1 MILVTGGAGYIG
13 SHTCV
18 ELARAGREF
27 AVLDN
32 LCNSS
37 PSVLDGIARL
47 AGAVVPFY
55 EGDIRDKAL
64 LERIFES
71 HAISA
76 VIHFAGLKSVGDSV
90 RQPIEYFDNNVTGS
104 IELLMAMRRAGCK
117 TMVFSSS
124 ATVYGNA
131 TTMPI
136 TEEAPRAA
144 VNPYGQSKV
153 VVEDLLRDVYASDP
167 SWRVARLRYF
177 NPVGAHESALI
188 GERPQGTPNNLMP
201 IVAQVAGGERP
212 AVTVFGCDYPTPDGT
227 GVRDYIHV
235 VDLAEGHVAALDFL
249 ERSPQD
255 LVLNL
260 GTGRG
265 TSVLEMIAAFE
276 RVSSREIPFEM
287 AARRPG
293 DVPVCYA
300 DVSRAEQ
307 LIGWKARRNVED
319 MCRDSWRWQVSSAQ

>member
-18 ELARAGREF
+18 ELARAGRQF

-37 PSVLDGIARL
+37 RSAVDGIAQL
-47 AGAVVPFY
+47 TGAAVPFY
-55 EGDIRDKAL
+55 EGDIRDEML

-71 HAISA
+71 HSISA
-76 VIHFAGLKSVGDSV
+76 VIHFAGLKSVAESV

-104 IELLMAMRRAGCK
+104 IKLLKAMRRVGCK

-131 TTMPI
+131 TSMPI
-136 TEEAPRAA
+136 TEETPRAA
-144 VNPYGQSKV
+144 VNPYGQSKQ
-153 VVEDLLRDVYASDP
+153 VVEDLLRDLYASDP
-167 SWRVARLRYF
+167 SWRIARLRYF

-212 AVTVFGCDYPTPDGT
+212 AVTVFGSDYPTPDGT

-235 VDLAEGHVAALDFL
+235 MDLAEGHVAALDFL

-276 RVSSREIPFEM
+276 RVSSRKIPVEM
-287 AARRPG
+287 ADRRPG

-319 MCRDSWRWQVSSAQ
+319 MCRDSWRWQVSSAE